1 MKDELTVSRNV
12 PGQDERG
19 IGELFTEL
27 AGETGTLIR
36 QEISLAQ
43 VEITNKAASVGRNV
57 GVVAAG
63 GAVANAGLLA
73 IMAGIILIVSYA
85 IPLWM
90 AAILVG
96 GTTAVGSYMAI
107 SASLTELRNLDVT
120 PSKTVDSLKEDARWL
135 KKQVS

>member
-1 MKDELTVSRNV
+1 MKDELMVKHDLSE
-12 PGQDERG
+12 QDERG
-19 IGELFTEL
+19 IGELFSEL

-43 VEITNKAASVGRNV
+43 VEMTAKAASVGRNV

-63 GAVANAGLLA
+63 GAVAYAGLLA
-73 IMAGIILIVSYA
+73 IMAGIIIAVSYV
-85 IPLWM
+85 IPLWI

-96 GTTAVGSYMAI
+96 GITAVGSYMAI
-107 SASLTELRNLDVT
+107 AASLTELRNLDVT